1 MFEGEVLVKG
11 FFHALGD
18 YRIGDSAPSDSLTI
32 KAATNQTGDMTL
44 MDTLDVYG
52 VATLYNNLVISGS
65 KDFTMN
71 TNKFKVTGSSGNVET
86 LGSVTMHGVNSVL
99 THDGASGSLAISSST
114 GPVTIAGQS
123 TGGYV
128 DVESVRFTDN
138 QIGIN
143 GDTDIITLTSG
154 AAKVTGTLNVTAA
167 TQLDTTLGVTGAVT
181 LADDVTMTKA
191 AVSPVRFTPSDTTSS
206 G

>member
-1 MFEGEVLVKG
+1 
-11 FFHALGD
+11 
-18 YRIGDSAPSDSLTI
+18 
-32 KAATNQTGDMTL
+32 
-44 MDTLDVYG
+44 
-52 VATLYNNLVISGS
+52 
-65 KDFTMN
+65 MN

-86 LGSVTMHGVNSVL
+86 LGSVTMHAVNSVL

-143 GDTDIITLTSG
+143 GDADIITLSSLSGTSTV
-154 AAKVTGTLNVTAA
+154 AFANKITTGDLATLNSATVT
-167 TQLDTTLGVTGAVT
+167 TTLH
-181 LADDVTMTKA
+181 
-191 AVSPVRFTPSDTTSS
+191 
-206 G
+206 

>member
-1 MFEGEVLVKG
+1 MNGNAVFEGEVLVKG

-52 VATLYNNLVISGS
+52 CHLVQQSC
-65 KDFTMN
+65 DFRVKRLHDD

-86 LGSVTMHGVNSVL
+86 LGSVTMHAVNSVL

-114 GPVTIAGQS
+114 GPVTLAGN
-123 TGGYV
+123 TYV
-128 DVESVRFTDN
+128 DVESCDSWRPDW
-138 QIGIN
+138 
-143 GDTDIITLTSG
+143 SE
-154 AAKVTGTLNVTAA
+154 
-167 TQLDTTLGVTGAVT
+167 
-181 LADDVTMTKA
+181 
-191 AVSPVRFTPSDTTSS
+191 R
-206 G
+206 